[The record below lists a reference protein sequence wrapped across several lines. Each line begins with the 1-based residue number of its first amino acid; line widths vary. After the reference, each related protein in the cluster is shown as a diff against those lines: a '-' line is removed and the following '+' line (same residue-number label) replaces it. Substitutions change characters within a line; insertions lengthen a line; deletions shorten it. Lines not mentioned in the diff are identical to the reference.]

1 VELNDFLKAY
11 ADIDAEK
18 GTFALFSEMTGENNR
33 FQGYVKPIFKDVKIL
48 DLEEDKNKPLSLLK
62 EAGIGLV
69 SMIFKNHA
77 KDQVAT
83 KIPVS
88 GSLED
93 PKVHVWRAIMNVLR
107 NAFVEAI
114 NPKLDGTV
122 EMGKLS
128 ETEGSMKQQRK
139 EEKKEE
145 RKERREEKREERR
158 ERREERKKQNS

>member
-1 VELNDFLKAY
+1 
-11 ADIDAEK
+11 
-18 GTFALFSEMTGENNR
+18 
-33 FQGYVKPIFKDVKIL
+33 
-48 DLEEDKNKPLSLLK
+48 
-62 EAGIGLV
+62 
-69 SMIFKNHA
+69 MIFKNHA

-93 PKVHVWRAIMNVLR
+93 PKVNVWRTIINALR

-122 EMGKLS
+122 EMGKLAK
-128 ETEGSMKQQRK
+128 TEQELKQQRK
-139 EEKKEE
+139 EERKEE

-158 ERREERKKQNS
+158 ERREERKKENN